1 MENCILKTRR
11 KRKENKEGKNL
22 LASLFYFIVVQ
33 EVIYI
38 LYSLLK
44 NQWPLLPVLTRYIIY
59 AIYITSN
66 NDVNCFLTCVTRLLL
81 ASCSLNS
88 LHIRI
93 GCNEN
98 NMKFLNFIRY
108 CINHQIFYMIYSRNV
123 IMKEKEM
130 FDFVTICILC
140 IYFFLIF
147 FFLFFN
153 FII

>member
-98 NMKFLNFIRY
+98 NMKFLNFISLLY
-108 CINHQIFYMIYSRNV
+108 QSPNFLYDIIFSKCYNERKRNIWFCYHLYIV
-123 IMKEKEM
+123 HT
-130 FDFVTICILC
+130 FFP
-140 IYFFLIF
+140 YFFFSCSIS
-147 FFLFFN
+147 
-153 FII
+153 